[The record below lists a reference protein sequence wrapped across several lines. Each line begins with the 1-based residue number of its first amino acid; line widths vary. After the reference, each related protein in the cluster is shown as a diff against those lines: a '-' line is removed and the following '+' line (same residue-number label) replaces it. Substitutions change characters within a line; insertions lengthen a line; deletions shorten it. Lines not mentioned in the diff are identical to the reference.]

1 MSGSTRYNQTRVT
14 LPPPIRVI
22 AALLAATTLFAQT
35 ESPQKPASTANDIAY
50 PVAHAKT
57 KPRTPRPDLP
67 LFNLDTI
74 VLDPAHGGAD
84 MGATIITEPPL
95 LEKDVTVA
103 FAHRLKDILT
113 ARGFIVLLTHESPED
128 QLLPDQRVELANRS
142 RAVACILIHA
152 SNGGHGVHI
161 FTSSLDAAPQFP
173 SDPSEPR
180 PIVPWDTAQAAAI
193 PNSLRLANDL
203 STALNNIRIPLV
215 LGRASVSPIDSMT
228 CPAIALELAPLAPT
242 DGKADG
248 ETPASDEAYQQRVA
262 EAVAAALA
270 SWRGHA
276 QSIVA
281 AAQAAQSAANPAPP
295 TPAPTKKPK
304 PKLVTPP
311 VEVPVEPGPAHPPAP
326 IVRKLPPDVP
336 PPPGATQ

>member
-1 MSGSTRYNQTRVT
+1 MT

-22 AALLAATTLFAQT
+22 AALLAAATLFAQT
-35 ESPQKPASTANDIAY
+35 DSQTATAPPQVPVSTANDVAF

-228 CPAIALELAPLAPT
+228 CPAIALELAPLET
-242 DGKADG
+242 DDG
-248 ETPASDEAYQQRVA
+248 EIPASDEAYQQRVA
-262 EAVAAALA
+262 EAVAAALV

-281 AAQAAQSAANPAPP
+281 AAQAAQSAANPTP
-295 TPAPTKKPK
+295 TPPSARKPK